1 MIKYVAAYCTHK
13 TMNMPSKNEK
23 AVPST
28 LKARQREKLNK
39 IEYLKDAH
47 ISKTKQF
54 FCNILIK
61 NS

>member
-39 IEYLKDAH
+39 IEYLRR
-47 ISKTKQF
+47 SYKQ
-54 FCNILIK
+54 N
-61 NS
+61 

>member
-1 MIKYVAAYCTHK
+1 MIKSVAAYCTDK
-13 TMNMPSKNEK
+13 IMNMPSKNEK